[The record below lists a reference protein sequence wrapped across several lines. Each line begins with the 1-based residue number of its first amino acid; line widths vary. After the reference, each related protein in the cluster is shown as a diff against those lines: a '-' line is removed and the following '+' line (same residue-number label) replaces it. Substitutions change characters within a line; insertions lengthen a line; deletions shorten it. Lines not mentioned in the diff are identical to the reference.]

1 MQENDNIQR
10 LILEG
15 RKRLNMSGVESVD
28 GFSDQQLKLT
38 VSGNRVLVTGEGIKI
53 TAYSKGTGN
62 LQADGKFT
70 SVKYDMKKAPLYK
83 RVFK

>member
-15 RKRLNMSGVESVD
+15 QKRLNMSGVESVD

-38 VSGNRVLVTGEGIKI
+38 VSGSRVLVLGDGIKI

-70 SVKYDMKKAPLYK
+70 SIRYDMKKAPFIK

>member
-1 MQENDNIQR
+1 MQQTDDIQR
-10 LILEG
+10 LTLEG
-15 RKRLNMSGVESVD
+15 QKRLNMNGVESVD
-28 GFSDQQLKLT
+28 GFSDRELRLT
-38 VSGNRVLVTGEGIKI
+38 VSGNRVLVAGDGIRI

-70 SVKYDMKKAPLYK
+70 AIKYDFKKAPLLK